1 MIHGLPEM
9 IAERALNSVPVGLV
23 IAAFTWLGLRAFSKR
38 GSGVRFAVWFLA
50 LVGIA
55 AVPFAPSFQGSSS
68 AMPLQRGV
76 TLPGNWA
83 GAILDIWLAALL
95 LIGVRFAVG
104 IWKVR
109 KLKLESELL
118 DPSELPFEAQLALAE
133 FRANRQVQVCRSTRV
148 RVPTAIGFF
157 KPSVLLPGWALTDL
171 SEQELTTVL
180 LHELAHLRR
189 RDDWTNLAQ
198 RILGAV
204 FFFHPAVWFVQ
215 RRLELEREMACDELV
230 LEKTGNR
237 QAYAECLVSLA
248 ERSFARRSLSMAQ
261 AIIGHAKSTAL
272 RLTRILGP
280 GESSTPRSYAGAM
293 TFASGA
299 LALCVVL
306 ASGAP
311 KLIAFQDAAAVKP
324 IVAPQTAKAIPE
336 TAAAPVKI
344 EASFHSDRAKIPA
357 VKARTRVSPNAVLA
371 RKTQKPVNEIMARG
385 TAPGAVRASRTQY
398 VLVMRTQV
406 DGDGQVKTNFCVW
419 KLTLRESDNRAIRTQ
434 IVMSSL

>member
-1 MIHGLPEM
+1 MIHSLSEM
-9 IAERALNSVPVGLV
+9 IAARALNAIPAGLA
-23 IAAFTWLGLRAFSKR
+23 IAALAWLGLRAFSKQ
-38 GSGVRFAVWFLA
+38 GSAVRFAVWFFA

-55 AVPFAPSFQGSSS
+55 AVPFAPSFQDSNSG
-68 AMPLQRGV
+68 ALPLQTGL
-76 TLPGNWA
+76 TLPGSWA
-83 GAILDIWLAALL
+83 ITILGIWLAALL

-109 KLKLESELL
+109 KLKRESAPL

-133 FRANRQVQVCRSTRV
+133 FRANRQVQVCRSNRV
-148 RVPTAIGFF
+148 RIPTAIGFF
-157 KPSVLLPGWALTDL
+157 RPVVLLPAWALTDL
-171 SEQELTTVL
+171 SDQELTTVL

-237 QAYAECLVSLA
+237 HAYAECLVSLA
-248 ERSFARRSLSMAQ
+248 ERSFARRSLAMAQ
-261 AIIGHAKSTAL
+261 AIIGHAQSTAL
-272 RLTRILGP
+272 RLARILSP
-280 GESSTPRSYAGAM
+280 GEVSRPRSYGGAM
-293 TFASGA
+293 AFASGA

-311 KLIAFQDAAAVKP
+311 KLIAFKDEPAMKSL
-324 IVAPQTAKAIPE
+324 VAQAPKATPAIPAPAMKVGASLRPDRTKTSASRRRAAE
-336 TAAAPVKI
+336 TTSVA
-344 EASFHSDRAKIPA
+344 
-357 VKARTRVSPNAVLA
+357 
-371 RKTQKPVNEIMARG
+371 QKNLRPRSEILARG
-385 TAPGAVRASRTQY
+385 TAPDRSPVSRTQY
-398 VLVMRTQV
+398 VLVMHTQV
-406 DGDGQVKTNFCVW
+406 DGEGQVKTNFCVW
-419 KLTLRESDNRAIRTQ
+419 KLTLRESDNRAIRAQ